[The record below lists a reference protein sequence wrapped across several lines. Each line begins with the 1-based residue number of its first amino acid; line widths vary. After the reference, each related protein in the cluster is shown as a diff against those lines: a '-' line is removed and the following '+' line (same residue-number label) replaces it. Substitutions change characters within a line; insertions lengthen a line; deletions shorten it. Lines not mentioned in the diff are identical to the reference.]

1 VIPTTSIIAGARAA
15 WRPPQPHHCPQPVFA
30 SDSDL
35 GATKR
40 YEASD
45 RILIAEDDFL
55 VASEME
61 AALAQAG
68 FEVVGVASSADQA
81 LELAAAELP
90 TLVVMD
96 VRLSGTRDGIDA
108 ALELFATHGIRCV
121 FATAHQTAE
130 TRTRA
135 QPANPLR
142 WLAKPYTM
150 LSLVDTVRRALQEL
164 QPRAS

>member
-1 VIPTTSIIAGARAA
+1 MIPTTQIIAGVRAA
-15 WRPPQPHHCPQPVFA
+15 RRPPQPHHRARRAFA
-30 SDSDL
+30 CDSDL
-35 GATKR
+35 GVSKR
-40 YEASD
+40 PEAAD

-81 LELAAAELP
+81 LDLAAAERP
-90 TLVVMD
+90 ALVVMD
-96 VRLSGTRDGIDA
+96 VRLNGTRDGIDA

-164 QPRAS
+164 QHRAS

>member
-1 VIPTTSIIAGARAA
+1 MIPTTQIIAGVRAA
-15 WRPPQPHHCPQPVFA
+15 RRPPQPHHRARRAFA
-30 SDSDL
+30 CDSDL
-35 GATKR
+35 GVSKR
-40 YEASD
+40 PEAAD

-55 VASEME
+55 VASQME

-68 FEVVGVASSADQA
+68 FEVIGIASSADQA
-81 LELAAAELP
+81 LDLAAAERP
-90 TLVVMD
+90 ALVVMD
-96 VRLSGTRDGIDA
+96 VRLNGTRDGIDA

-164 QPRAS
+164 QHRAS

>member
-1 VIPTTSIIAGARAA
+1 MIPTTQIIAGVRAA
-15 WRPPQPHHCPQPVFA
+15 RRPPQPHHRARRAFA
-30 SDSDL
+30 CDSDL
-35 GATKR
+35 GVSKR
-40 YEASD
+40 PEAAD

-55 VASEME
+55 VASQME

-68 FEVVGVASSADQA
+68 FEVIGIASSADQA
-81 LELAAAELP
+81 LDLAAAERP
-90 TLVVMD
+90 ALVVMD
-96 VRLSGTRDGIDA
+96 VRLNGTRDGIDA

-164 QPRAS
+164 QARAS

>member
-1 VIPTTSIIAGARAA
+1 MIPKPPIIAGARAA
-15 WRPPQPHHCPQPVFA
+15 HRPPQPHHRPQPVFA
-30 SDSDL
+30 CESDL
-35 GATKR
+35 GVTKR
-40 YEASD
+40 SEAAD

-68 FEVVGVASSADQA
+68 FEVIGIASSADQA
-81 LELAAAELP
+81 LDLAAAERP
-90 TLVVMD
+90 ALVVMD
-96 VRLSGTRDGIDA
+96 VRLNGTRDGIDT

-130 TRTRA
+130 TRMRA

-150 LSLVDTVRRALQEL
+150 LSLVDAVRRALQEL

>member
-1 VIPTTSIIAGARAA
+1 MIPSTSIIAGARAA
-15 WRPPQPHHCPQPVFA
+15 QRPPQPHHRPQLVFA
-30 SDSDL
+30 CDSDL
-35 GATKR
+35 GVTR
-40 YEASD
+40 RSEAAD

-68 FEVVGVASSADQA
+68 FEVIGIAGSADQ
-81 LELAAAELP
+81 
-90 TLVVMD
+90 
-96 VRLSGTRDGIDA
+96 

-164 QPRAS
+164 QARAS